1 MGNYIFTLYK
11 AKQIEDMDNY
21 GFPSTNDVVDEDKK
35 NNVYV
40 VLCHPKGVISKE
52 SDALIGT
59 SSGHMSVELDFLGAS
74 EGDADKPTNIAGFD
88 MHLTL
93 EKEDNPRLNVTSASF
108 YRKQQSKY
116 VKKVALVGKFNH
128 QFKREWEFYKF
139 ANESFDSFIE
149 KHQHSSVLP
158 VQWNRDVN
166 CHTYSKFLVCDIMG
180 LQWPDSIPLIPEQYP
195 SLVDIEEYIKILR
208 IMSDI
213 ITDNKKH

>member
-1 MGNYIFTLYK
+1 MVNYIFTSQ
-11 AKQIEDMDNY
+11 KQIEDMEYIPLPN
-21 GFPSTNDVVDEDKK
+21 NVVDEDKK

-40 VLCHPKGVISKE
+40 VEVLCHPKGVISNE

-74 EGDADKPTNIAGFD
+74 EGDADKPTNIAGYD

-93 EKEDNPRLNVTSASF
+93 VKEDNPRLNVISTSF

-116 VKKVALVGKFNH
+116 VKRVALVGKFNN
-128 QFKREWEFYKF
+128 QFKRGWELLKF
-139 ANESFDSFIE
+139 AEESFDSFIE

-158 VQWNRDVN
+158 VEWNRDVN

-195 SLVDIEEYIKILR
+195 SLVDIEEYIKIQR